1 MKNLNERTKE
11 YVNWQKEVQ
20 SYDTHKWA
28 SLLNDLTEFERLVS
42 EYVFKEAKYG
52 NFLNGK
58 LKLNDSLENLSFDM
72 HTNTPFT
79 KFKHL
84 NFNRNDW
91 YGRSTPGII
100 DKWPKP
106 KNHLATSLYY
116 KFHYISIDTFFKTFK
131 SGKILGSEVWNL
143 IDNPKLNNY
152 RKLSR
157 FKNSDD
163 INSIDD
169 IKKELS
175 KIMKDVNDPI
185 EEKIIEIHNLQ
196 ENDNYDFIKYQ
207 KLEEELIK
215 LQENARE
222 VQFDIIEET
231 NLKPSLYWGENI
243 PVEIDENTIGGEDR
257 AKSIQALIDHITTI
271 VNSIISPSDN
281 AITFEENEEW
291 LDWFFEE
298 LRKYLRSD
306 FDDLNLFPFHNSK
319 NPFLSMEK
327 MEDAKHKIP
336 IVVRELIKRQ
346 NELTPKQREKI
357 FQKIDDISVEISV
370 LEKEIYGSK
379 NSKDLG
385 GFYAKRGILYSQI
398 DNFFAAEKDFNES
411 VFLFPSDETY
421 ESIAENY
428 FNNSLY
434 KEAEENY
441 TEIIKKNDKTEYY
454 FKRGLCYA
462 YQDMYDKSLSDFEKA
477 LQMNFESKKIKELI
491 EKINEIKKI

>member
-11 YVNWQKEVQ
+11 YVDWEKEVQ

-106 KNHLATSLYY
+106 KNHLATSPYY

-131 SGKILGSEVWNL
+131 SGKILGSEIWNL

-257 AKSIQALIDHITTI
+257 AKSIQALIDHITSIVSSILSPIDNTI
-271 VNSIISPSDN
+271 TYEDSVE
-281 AITFEENEEW
+281 T
-291 LDWFFEE
+291 LDFIYEE
-298 LRKYLRSD
+298 LSNYLRSD
-306 FDDLNLFPFHNSK
+306 FKDLNLNHYHDSENS
-319 NPFLSMEK
+319 LSSGKSDSIHKVPNSLKELLK
-327 MEDAKHKIP
+327 MQNKISP
-336 IVVRELIKRQ
+336 DQRQ
-346 NELTPKQREKI
+346 DLYQEIDDLKEKI
-357 FQKIDDISVEISV
+357 LTFEDE
-370 LEKEIYGSK
+370 LYGSK
-379 NSKDLG
+379 IAIDLAMLYERMG
-385 GFYAKRGILYSQI
+385 NIYSQL
-398 DNFFAAEKDFNES
+398 DNYFEANDYLEES
-411 VFLFPSDETY
+411 LKLFSREEIY
-421 ESIAENY
+421 KFIAENH
-428 FNNSLY
+428 FKNFRY
-434 KEAEENY
+434 KHAEKNY
-441 TEIIKKNDKTEYY
+441 TIILIENDNPEYYLKRALCYYYQNFYDKALSDLQNALDKNFEVDKIQDLMSIIKE
-454 FKRGLCYA
+454 
-462 YQDMYDKSLSDFEKA
+462 EKH
-477 LQMNFESKKIKELI
+477 
-491 EKINEIKKI
+491 